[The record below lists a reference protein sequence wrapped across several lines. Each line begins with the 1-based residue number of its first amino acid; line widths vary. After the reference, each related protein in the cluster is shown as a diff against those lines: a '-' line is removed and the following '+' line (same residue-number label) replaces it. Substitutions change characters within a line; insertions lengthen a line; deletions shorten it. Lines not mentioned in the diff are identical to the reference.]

1 MTSVGE
7 AGRTGAAGR
16 PRTGRRPG
24 PSSTRA
30 DILAA
35 ARECFAQRGYAAT
48 SVRAIAAKAGVD
60 AALVHRFFGSKDE
73 LLVATLASAM
83 RPAERVPE
91 LVEGDLAGLDERIV
105 RYFLSVWERSPSREV
120 MIAMVRSAAT
130 HEHAAELL
138 REFIGREVLGPI
150 AGALDGDDAPLR
162 ASLVGSQLLGVAMVR
177 YVVKIEPLAS
187 APPDVVAKA
196 VAPTLRRYLTADL
209 G

>member
-1 MTSVGE
+1 MSV
-7 AGRTGAAGR
+7 RRLTPR

-24 PSSTRA
+24 PTSTRA

-35 ARECFAQRGYAAT
+35 ARECFAERGYAAT

-60 AALVHRFFGSKDE
+60 AALVHRFFGSKDD
-73 LLVATLASAM
+73 LLAATLALAM
-83 RPAERVPE
+83 QPAERMPE
-91 LVEGDLAGLDERIV
+91 LVAGGPDGLDERIV

-130 HEHAAELL
+130 HEHAAQLL
-138 REFIGREVLGPI
+138 REFIGREVLARI
-150 AGALDGDDAPLR
+150 AGALEGEDALLR
-162 ASLVGSQLLGVAMVR
+162 ATLVGSQLLGLAMAR

-187 APPDVVAKA
+187 AAPDVVAKA
-196 VAPTLRRYLTADL
+196 VAPALRRYLIADL